1 MLTQVKDVEKIFES
15 GQIMFVDVE
24 IIYRGAVRL
33 YVYMDHMR
41 YTYAQCPQRSVVGEL
56 GNLNRTAIR

>member
-1 MLTQVKDVEKIFES
+1 MLTQVNDVEKIFES

-24 IIYRGAVRL
+24 IIYCGAVRL

-41 YTYAQCPQRSVVGEL
+41 YTYAQCPQRSIVGES

>member
-15 GQIMFVDVE
+15 GQIMFLDVE
-24 IIYRGAVRL
+24 IIYCGAVRL

-41 YTYAQCPQRSVVGEL
+41 YTYAQCPQRSIVGDL

>member
-24 IIYRGAVRL
+24 IIYCRAVRL

-41 YTYAQCPQRSVVGEL
+41 YPYAQCPQRSIVGEL